1 MISVGDKA
9 LQVLNKLLIPLDG
22 MKDSLGSLKAMPS
35 IIAAISA
42 AMTIK
47 NKGEAADGFIGN
59 SIIALC
65 SSN

>member
-1 MISVGDKA
+1 
-9 LQVLNKLLIPLDG
+9 

-42 AMTIK
+42 AMTIR